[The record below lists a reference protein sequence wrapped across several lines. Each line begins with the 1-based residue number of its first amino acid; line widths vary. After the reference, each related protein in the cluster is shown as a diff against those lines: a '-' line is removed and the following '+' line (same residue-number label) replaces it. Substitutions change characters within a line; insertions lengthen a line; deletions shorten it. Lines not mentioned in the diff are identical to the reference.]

1 MRRGSAP
8 LPLALAV
15 AGVGARSPL
24 AVRWLPWRERFYGNC
39 ISCTRSRRTV
49 NALERRHASL
59 KIESQLSSDEELA
72 SIERMEYS
80 GRRLM
85 AARARAPAAHL
96 HTIESAEESLRMMR
110 ACQSARPMLLLLR
123 DSQGGTGEPSPAS
136 ASSPSLFAACA
147 SLAGA
152 RGSRV
157 ETPRVAV
164 WGHRNENKN
173 L

>member
-1 MRRGSAP
+1 MAEPLCPRASAEVKRGGAFWLRSAITRCNDCATAGEKVRRGSAP
-8 LPLALAV
+8 LPAALAV
-15 AGVGARSPL
+15 AGVGSRSPL

-59 KIESQLSSDEELA
+59 KIESQLSIDEELA

-96 HTIESAEESLRMMR
+96 QTIESAEESVR
-110 ACQSARPMLLLLR
+110 
-123 DSQGGTGEPSPAS
+123 
-136 ASSPSLFAACA
+136 
-147 SLAGA
+147 
-152 RGSRV
+152 
-157 ETPRVAV
+157 
-164 WGHRNENKN
+164 
-173 L
+173 